1 MRHPPIKFLSSSLL
15 GKKPFNNKWAE
26 TLLPTSRP
34 EAPESIK
41 RPWTYGRYF
50 QVIKEALFKDS
61 FGSLLGATQK
71 RLGFPLSLPEVQE
84 VLIYSEK
91 HGNLY
96 HPAKVEVVTGQG
108 TVCFAVNVALT
119 EGGREAMVGEVRA
132 LTHLLG
138 KYPYPWLPAVYFY
151 TTVESR
157 ESEDEPLSLFLADWF
172 EGFHEFH
179 LSLDSADNT
188 RKLILWDGSPSPEY
202 LSPRQAGKLYRW
214 ISKILT
220 LYYDPRTYEQ
230 IFPWHHGAGDFV
242 VRTADEKVEIRLVTV
257 RQYGAL
263 TDPATMSAE
272 DAMLFFFLNLSIRMR
287 LDRLD
292 GIGEVAWAEDD
303 CLDKTWEGFN
313 EALEVKEKEG
323 VLPPGFWKYFL
334 KKLGRISEAALIERF
349 LALLDSYDS
358 QAPDLPVI
366 KQGLARHIVRTY
378 SLLKGVK

>member
-15 GKKPFNNKWAE
+15 GKKPLNDTWAE
-26 TLLPTSRP
+26 IPLPTSRP
-34 EAPESIK
+34 QASESVR

-50 QVIKEALFKDS
+50 QVIKKGLSKDS
-61 FGSLLGATQK
+61 FESLLGATQK

-84 VLIYSEK
+84 VFIYSEK

-119 EGGREAMVGEVRA
+119 EEGREAMVGEVRA

-157 ESEDEPLSLFLADWF
+157 ESEDDTLSLFLADWF

-179 LSLDSADNT
+179 LSFDSADNT
-188 RKLILWDGSPSPEY
+188 RKLILWDGNPIPRY
-202 LSPRQAGKLYRW
+202 LSPRQAGELYHR

-242 VRTADEKVEIRLVTV
+242 VRTVDEKVEVRLVTV

-263 TDPATMSAE
+263 TDPAAMSAE
-272 DAMLFFFLNLSIRMR
+272 DSLLFFFLNLSIRMR

-292 GIGEVAWAEDD
+292 GIGEVVWAEDP
-303 CLDKTWEGFN
+303 CLDRTWEGFN
-313 EALEVKEKEG
+313 EAMEIKEKEG
-323 VLPPGFWKYFL
+323 VLPPGFRKNFR
-334 KKLGRISEAALIERF
+334 KKLGRISETALIERF

-366 KQGLARHIVRTY
+366 KQGLASHVARAHG
-378 SLLKGVK
+378 LLKGS